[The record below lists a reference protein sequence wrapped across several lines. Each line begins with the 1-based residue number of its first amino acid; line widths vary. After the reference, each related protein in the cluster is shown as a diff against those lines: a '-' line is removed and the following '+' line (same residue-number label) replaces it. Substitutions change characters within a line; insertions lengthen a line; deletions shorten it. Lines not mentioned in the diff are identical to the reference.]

1 MKNLVQSQPEQ
12 INSSTAKKRHYP
24 ILWVSDFIDASNSH
38 LSNLFDIRS
47 FEEITDYVATDAQ
60 HYIVDVGASEE
71 IIKAIAWTVGECS
84 IWHCESKLPLS
95 YLAPDHATSIEVFDN
110 IFNHS
115 KPIEDWLKATNQE
128 SNKLQHQDAVNL
140 AQVAI
145 RLLQGSQKT
154 KELDILRRRCN
165 ENPFNWNNLMKEL
178 ENEFQ
183 EELERR
189 DIAAKQKTRRDRLR
203 LELLALSEETDI
215 LAWDDTLNDIAQRY
229 GKKVS
234 RLESML
240 VQLIDST
247 SKPQARRLTS
257 QEFYVNQTS
266 DVEWL
271 IPGLMPATGV
281 TLIGA
286 NPGVGKTTLG
296 YDLAA
301 SVIYNEK
308 FLDEKPLK
316 TGKVIFVNSFGE
328 MSDNEMLSSFI
339 DRRIGVSDKYELLLD
354 WDMTQLPKL
363 EKIIEEL
370 QPTLIVIDSYRGI
383 TGYLPNFDENNSK
396 AGLPIRRLQSLCNQ
410 YKTAMLVIHHNNKS
424 QEYEEIAKSAG
435 NFSIAASS
443 SAVWQ
448 LDKDTVSNTIK
459 LSTAKIRG
467 SERRELQITLDR
479 FDRHFDVITDSV
491 KQNEQETKAIK
502 PKIINLLSL
511 NPHNAMPLKEIP
523 ELIGENYDSTR
534 ITIDRLIKEGTVS
547 KFLGGKDNREKLV
560 KLTHTGASPNFLL
573 NTTTSTSQSTDIHTF
588 DDTEQNTKQYT
599 KNTEQNQIVQDC
611 SVPCSVSEIPFT
623 QPIQQIPNS
632 LGDQDKGEGAHN
644 FSNHNTESLNIKTN
658 QVNKRRYSSETLV
671 AKVSSLEA
679 PTQTNKATDN
689 KPTAPI
695 SAKAPNSPRQTDKDT
710 HEKIKTDSDKPLD
723 IFPVGAKVK
732 SKIHGYQKHKIG
744 EVIAYEG
751 DIPTSGVARVQWY
764 TSEGSK
770 AEVTT
775 TNTSALKL
783 IEANK

>member
-12 INSSTAKKRHYP
+12 VASSTAKKPQYP
-24 ILWVSDFIDASNSH
+24 ILWVSDFIDASNSY
-38 LSNLFDIRS
+38 LSGLFDIRG
-47 FEEITDYVATDAQ
+47 FEEIGDYIATDAQ
-60 HYIVDVGASEE
+60 HYIVDTGASEE

-115 KPIEDWLKATNQE
+115 NKIEDWLKATNQE

-145 RLLQGSQKT
+145 KLLKGSQKT

-178 ENEFQ
+178 ENEFI

-189 DIAAKQKTRRDRLR
+189 DIAAKQQTRRDRLR

-257 QEFYVNQTS
+257 QEFYAAKTS

-271 IPGLMPATGV
+271 VPGLMPATGV
-281 TLIGA
+281 TLMVA

-301 SVIYNEK
+301 SVIYNEE
-308 FLDEKPLK
+308 FLGENPLK

-363 EKIIEEL
+363 QKMIEEL

-383 TGYLPNFDENNSK
+383 TGYLPHFDENNSK

-424 QEYEEIAKSAG
+424 QVYEEIAKSAG

-448 LDKDTVSNTIK
+448 LDKDLVSNTIK

-467 SERRELQITLDR
+467 AERRELKITLDG
-479 FDRHFDVITDSV
+479 FDRHFDVISDSA
-491 KQNEQETKAIK
+491 KQNEQ
-502 PKIINLLSL
+502 
-511 NPHNAMPLKEIP
+511 
-523 ELIGENYDSTR
+523 
-534 ITIDRLIKEGTVS
+534 
-547 KFLGGKDNREKLV
+547 
-560 KLTHTGASPNFLL
+560 
-573 NTTTSTSQSTDIHTF
+573 Q
-588 DDTEQNTKQYT
+588 
-599 KNTEQNQIVQDC
+599 
-611 SVPCSVSEIPFT
+611 
-623 QPIQQIPNS
+623 
-632 LGDQDKGEGAHN
+632 
-644 FSNHNTESLNIKTN
+644 
-658 QVNKRRYSSETLV
+658 
-671 AKVSSLEA
+671 
-679 PTQTNKATDN
+679 
-689 KPTAPI
+689 
-695 SAKAPNSPRQTDKDT
+695 
-710 HEKIKTDSDKPLD
+710 
-723 IFPVGAKVK
+723 
-732 SKIHGYQKHKIG
+732 
-744 EVIAYEG
+744 
-751 DIPTSGVARVQWY
+751 
-764 TSEGSK
+764 
-770 AEVTT
+770 
-775 TNTSALKL
+775 
-783 IEANK
+783 

>member
-12 INSSTAKKRHYP
+12 VNLSTANKFQYP
-24 ILWVSDFIDASNSH
+24 ILWVSDFLDASNSY
-38 LSNLFDIRS
+38 LSGLFDIRG
-47 FEEITDYVATDAQ
+47 FEEIADYVATDAQ
-60 HYIVDVGASEE
+60 HYIVDTGASEE

-95 YLAPDHATSIEVFDN
+95 YLAPDQATSIEVFDN
-110 IFNHS
+110 ILNHS
-115 KPIEDWLKATNQE
+115 NKIEDWLKATNQE

-145 RLLQGSQKT
+145 RLLKGSQKT
-154 KELDILRRRCN
+154 RELDILRKRCN

-178 ENEFQ
+178 EGEFQ

-189 DIAAKQKTRRDRLR
+189 NIAAKQQTRRDRLR

-257 QEFYVNQTS
+257 QEFYAAKTS

-301 SVIYNEK
+301 SVIYNEE

-339 DRRIGVSDKYELLLD
+339 DRRIGLSDKYELLLD

-363 EKIIEEL
+363 EKMIEEL

-383 TGYLPNFDENNSK
+383 TGYLPHFDENNSK

-410 YKTAMLVIHHNNKS
+410 YKTAMLVIHHNKKF

-448 LDKDTVSNTIK
+448 LDKDMVSNTIK

-467 SERRELQITLDR
+467 SERRELQITLDG
-479 FDRHFDVITDSV
+479 FDRHFDVISDSA

-511 NPHNAMPLKEIP
+511 NPHNAMPLKDIP
-523 ELIGENYDSTR
+523 GLIGENYDSTR
-534 ITIDRLIKEGTVS
+534 ITIDRLIKEGIVS

-560 KLTHTGASPNFLL
+560 KLTYIPPSPNFVL
-573 NTTTSTSQSTDIHTF
+573 NTTTSTPQNTYIHTF
-588 DDTEQNTKQYT
+588 NNTEQNTEQYA
-599 KNTEQNQIVQDC
+599 KNTEQNQIIQD
-611 SVPCSVSEIPFT
+611 SLVTCSVSEIESM

-632 LGDQDKGEGAHN
+632 LEDKDKGEGAHN
-644 FSNHNTESLNIKTN
+644 FSNHNTESLNHKNN
-658 QVNKRRYSSETLV
+658 QVNTRINSSESAL
-671 AKVSSLEA
+671 
-679 PTQTNKATDN
+679 TQTNKTNDN

-695 SAKAPNSPRQTDKDT
+695 SAKTSKSPRQTDKAT
-710 HEKIKTDSDKPLD
+710 HETIKTDSDKPLD

-732 SKIHGYQKHKIG
+732 SKNHGYQKDKIG
-744 EVIAYEG
+744 KVIVNEG
-751 DIPTSGVARVQWY
+751 DVPTPGVARVQWY
-764 TSEGSK
+764 SAEGYK
-770 AEVTT
+770 AEVTI
-775 TNTSALKL
+775 TNTCALKL

>member
-12 INSSTAKKRHYP
+12 INSSTANKPQYP
-24 ILWVSDFIDASNSH
+24 ILWVSNVIDASNSH
-38 LSNLFDIRS
+38 LSNLFDIRG
-47 FEEITDYVATDAQ
+47 FEEIGDYTAIDAQ

-71 IIKAIAWTVGECS
+71 IIKAIAWTIGECS

-128 SNKLQHQDAVNL
+128 FNKLQHQDAVNL

-145 RLLQGSQKT
+145 RLLKGSQKT
-154 KELDILRRRCN
+154 TELDILRRRCN

-178 ENEFQ
+178 ESEFQ

-189 DIAAKQKTRRDRLR
+189 YIAAKQQTRRDRLR
-203 LELLALSEETDI
+203 LELLTLSEETDI

-247 SKPQARRLTS
+247 SKPKARHLTS
-257 QEFYVNQTS
+257 SEFHATQTS

-281 TLIGA
+281 TLMVA

-363 EKIIEEL
+363 EKMIEEL

-396 AGLPIRRLQSLCNQ
+396 AGLPIRRLQGLCNR
-410 YKTAMLVIHHNNKS
+410 YKTAMLVIHHNKKS
-424 QEYEEIAKSAG
+424 QEYAEIAKSAG

-448 LDKDTVSNTIK
+448 LDKDLVSNTIK

-467 SERRELQITLDR
+467 AERRELKITLDG
-479 FDRHFDVITDSV
+479 FDRHFDVISDSA
-491 KQNEQETKAIK
+491 KQNEQQTKAIK
-502 PKIINLLSL
+502 SKIISLLSL
-511 NPHNAMPLKEIP
+511 NPDDAMPLKDIP
-523 ELIGENYDSTR
+523 GLIEESYDSTR
-534 ITIDRLIKEGTVS
+534 ITIDRLIKEGIVS

-560 KLTHTGASPNFLL
+560 KLTHTPPSPYSVLK
-573 NTTTSTSQSTDIHTF
+573 TTSSTHQSNDIQAF
-588 DDTEQNTKQYT
+588 DNTEQNTEQYAI
-599 KNTEQNQIVQDC
+599 NTEQNQIVQHC
-611 SVPCSVSEIPFT
+611 SVPCPESEVQPT
-623 QPIQQIPNS
+623 QPIQQMTNN
-632 LGDQDKGEGAHN
+632 LENEDKGEGANN
-644 FSNHNTESLNIKTN
+644 FSNHDTESLEHDTY
-658 QVNKRRYSSETLV
+658 QVNTRNCSSETSV
-671 AKVSSLEA
+671 PKVPSSKA
-679 PTQTNKATDN
+679 PTQTNKAT
-689 KPTAPI
+689 
-695 SAKAPNSPRQTDKDT
+695 
-710 HEKIKTDSDKPLD
+710 HETIKTDSDKSLD

-732 SKIHGYQKHKIG
+732 SKHPGYQKDKIG
-744 EVIAYEG
+744 KVIVNKN
-751 DIPTSGVARVQWY
+751 DVPTPGVARVQWY
-764 TSEGSK
+764 TPEGYK

-775 TNTSALKL
+775 TNTCALKL
-783 IEANK
+783 TDDS